1 MKQSHLKKAPTDGTL
16 RGLDRCRYLS
26 ENTDRTKKME
36 IFRWVKGMLLG
47 VVCVIAFRLFAE
59 GLGWEAASI
68 TAAYLGVALMGTG
81 IILAIIGYIKDRK
94 SPTPSTPAPG
104 RGKYGKRY

>member
-1 MKQSHLKKAPTDGTL
+1 MKQPHLKKTPTDSTL
-16 RGLDRCRYLS
+16 RGIDRCRYLL
-26 ENTDRTKKME
+26 ENADRTKKME

-68 TAAYLGVALMGTG
+68 TAAYLGVALMGVG
-81 IILAIIGYIKDRK
+81 AILAIIGNIRDRK
-94 SPTPSTPAPG
+94 SSTPSTLTPG
-104 RGKYGKRY
+104 GGKCGKRY